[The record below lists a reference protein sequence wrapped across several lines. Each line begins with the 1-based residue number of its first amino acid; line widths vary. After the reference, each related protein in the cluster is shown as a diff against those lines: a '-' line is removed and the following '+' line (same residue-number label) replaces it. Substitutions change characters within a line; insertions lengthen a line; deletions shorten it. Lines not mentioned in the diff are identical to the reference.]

1 MSTFDKNEQDIH
13 DALSQITVD
22 ASKLA
27 KQVKRRL
34 NEEIPCTA
42 PRRVRWSMS
51 AVAAIVMSVMLVV
64 TAAAATLGG
73 FDWFIKKFNPSF
85 GEIVEPVEA
94 YCEDHG
100 IRMEVIGA
108 QKYDNMAVV
117 YLSLQDVSG
126 QNRLTEQTDFQDGFS
141 VKMSTQAQEEAKR
154 QKGKIDS
161 EIVSSFSCGQKMLYF
176 DEETNTIYY
185 EFNITA
191 DADSPLSDP
200 LELGSFLIYF
210 DERSYE
216 EPVSISLS
224 DIKEAETVSICGG
237 QIWGGSDLPDD
248 LIWGRGSSDLPD
260 DLDELTWVLAPGNY
274 APMPHGEADQWIS
287 NIGIINGKLHVQTG
301 KLFHKEFGSTD
312 PNLNLKTPDGYFIN
326 PDYVLNLYGDKDCR
340 LLDLK
345 KNDYGDAVY
354 KYEEAVFSIDTE
366 ELDGYILCYAGSVYS
381 GVEGRW
387 KVAANLSDTSRKM
400 RIITNDIPVEGHL
413 FEHITLSPL
422 GLQVIGSYNGKECMA
437 SEMSVAVETA
447 DGVITLQGGG
457 GSHNSQK
464 KTFNLHWNTEAP
476 LDVAT
481 VTAVIIN
488 GTRIPVQ

>member
-1 MSTFDKNEQDIH
+1 MSTFDRNEQDIH

-27 KQVKRRL
+27 EQVKRRL
-34 NEEIPCTA
+34 NEEIPRTA

-51 AVAAIVMSVMLVV
+51 AVAALALSVMLVV

-73 FDWFIKKFNPSF
+73 FDWFIQKFNPSF

-94 YCEDHG
+94 YCEDQG

-126 QNRLTEQTDFQDGFS
+126 QNRLTEQTDFQDGFT
-141 VKMSTQAQEEAKR
+141 VRMNTQAQEEAKG
-154 QKGKIDS
+154 QTD
-161 EIVSSFSCGQKMLYF
+161 EIVASFGSGQKLLYF

-191 DADSPLSDP
+191 DSDSPLSDP

-210 DERSYE
+210 DKRSYE
-216 EPVSISLS
+216 NEPISISLS
-224 DIKEAETVSICGG
+224 AIKEAEAVSIRED
-237 QIWGGSDLPDD
+237 QIWGGSAVLYDF
-248 LIWGRGSSDLPD
+248 GG
-260 DLDELTWVLAPGNY
+260 LTKVLTPGNY
-274 APMPHGEADQWIS
+274 APMPHGEDDQWIS
-287 NIGIINGKLHVQTG
+287 NIGIIDGKLHVQSG
-301 KLFHKEFGSTD
+301 KLFHKEFGSSD
-312 PNLNLKTPDGYFIN
+312 VLLSLMTPDGELIMA
-326 PDYVLNLYGDKDCR
+326 DYELMLFGDGDYR
-340 LLDLK
+340 LLDLEE
-345 KNDYGDAVY
+345 NDYADAVY

-366 ELDGYILCYAGSVYS
+366 ELDGYTLCYTGSVYS

-387 KVAANLSDTSRKM
+387 KIAANLSDTSRKM
-400 RIITNDIPVEGHL
+400 RILTNDIPVEGHL
-413 FEHITLSPL
+413 FEHMTLSPL
-422 GLQVIGSYNGKECMA
+422 GLQVIGSYTGDECMA
-437 SEMSVAVETA
+437 SKMSMAIETA
-447 DGVITLQGGG
+447 DGVIPLQGGG

-464 KTFNLHWNTEAP
+464 QTFSLHWNTEVP
-476 LDVAT
+476 LDVTT

>member
-34 NEEIPCTA
+34 NEEPPHTA
-42 PRRVRWSMS
+42 QRRMRWPMTAVIAIAMS
-51 AVAAIVMSVMLVV
+51 AMLVV

-200 LELGSFLIYF
+200 LELGSFRIYF
-210 DERSYE
+210 DKREYE
-216 EPVSISLS
+216 DEPVSLSLS
-224 DIKEAETVSICGG
+224 GIKEAETVSIRGG
-237 QIWGGSDLPDD
+237 QIWGGSNVPDD
-248 LIWGRGSSDLPD
+248 LKIP
-260 DLDELTWVLAPGNY
+260 TTVLAPGNY
-274 APMPHGEADQWIS
+274 APMPHGEDDQWVS
-287 NIGIINGKLHVQTG
+287 NIGIIDGKLHVQIG
-301 KLFHKEFGSTD
+301 KVFGKEFGSSD
-312 PNLNLKTPDGYFIN
+312 ASLALMTPDGKIIQT
-326 PDYVLNLYGDKDCR
+326 DYELYLFGNGDCR

-366 ELDGYILCYAGSVYS
+366 KLDGYTLCYTGSVYS

-387 KVAANLSDTSRKM
+387 KVAANISDTSRKM
-400 RIITNDIPVEGHL
+400 RILTNDIPVEGHL
-413 FEHITLSPL
+413 FEHMTISPL
-422 GLQVIGSYNGKECMA
+422 GLQVIGSYTGTECMA
-437 SEMSVAVETA
+437 SGMSVAVETA
-447 DGVITLQGGG
+447 DGVIPLEGGG
-457 GSHNSQK
+457 GTHNSQK
-464 KTFNLHWNTEAP
+464 KTFNLHWNTETP

-488 GTRIPVQ
+488 GTRIPVQSN

>member
-1 MSTFDKNEQDIH
+1 MSTFDRNEQDIH

-27 KQVKRRL
+27 GQVKRRL

-42 PRRVRWSMS
+42 PRRARWSMT
-51 AVAAIVMSVMLVV
+51 AVAAIALSMMLVV

-73 FDWFIKKFNPSF
+73 FDWFIKKINPSF

-94 YCEDHG
+94 YCEDKG

-126 QNRLTEQTDFQDGFS
+126 QNRLTEQTDFRDGFS
-141 VKMSTQAQEEAKR
+141 VKMNTQAQEEAKG
-154 QKGKIDS
+154 QTD
-161 EIVSSFSCGQKMLYF
+161 EIVAGISYGQKMLYF

-191 DADSPLSDP
+191 DSNSPLSDP

-210 DERSYE
+210 DKRSYE
-216 EPVSISLS
+216 EPISLS
-224 DIKEAETVSICGG
+224 LSGIKEVEAISISEN
-237 QIWGGSDLPDD
+237 QIWGGSDIPDD
-248 LIWGRGSSDLPD
+248 LSDLT
-260 DLDELTWVLAPGNY
+260 EALTPGNY
-274 APMPHGEADQWIS
+274 APMPHGEDDQWIS
-287 NIGIINGKLHVQTG
+287 NIGIIDGKLHVQIG
-301 KLFHKEFGSTD
+301 KLFHTEFGSSD
-312 PNLNLKTPDGYFIN
+312 VSLSLMAPDGELIQ
-326 PDYVLNLYGDKDCR
+326 PDYELRLFGDKDYH
-340 LLDLK
+340 LLDCEE
-345 KNDYGDAVY
+345 NDYPDAVY

-366 ELDGYILCYAGSVYS
+366 ELDGYTLCYAGSVYS
-381 GVEGRW
+381 GVEGHW

-400 RIITNDIPVEGHL
+400 RILTNDIPVEDHL
-413 FEHITLSPL
+413 FEHMTLSPL
-422 GLQVIGSYNGKECMA
+422 GLQVIGSYTGEECMA
-437 SEMSVAVETA
+437 SEMSMAVETA
-447 DGVITLQGGG
+447 NGVIPLEGGG

-464 KTFNLHWNTEAP
+464 QTFNLHWNTEVP
-476 LDVAT
+476 LDVTT

>member
-27 KQVKRRL
+27 GQVKRRL
-34 NEEIPCTA
+34 NDEISCTA

-51 AVAAIVMSVMLVV
+51 AVAALALSVMLVV

-73 FDWFIKKFNPSF
+73 LDWFIQKYNPSF

-94 YCEDHG
+94 YCEDQG

-141 VKMSTQAQEEAKR
+141 VKMSTQAQEEAKG
-154 QKGKIDS
+154 QTD
-161 EIVSSFSCGQKMLYF
+161 EIVASFGYRQKMLYF

-191 DADSPLSDP
+191 DSDSPLSDP
-200 LELGSFLIYF
+200 LELGSFRVYF
-210 DERSYE
+210 DNREYE
-216 EPVSISLS
+216 NEPVSVSLS
-224 DIKEAETVSICGG
+224 DIKEAETISIRGG

-248 LIWGRGSSDLPD
+248 LIWGSSDLPD
-260 DLDELTWVLAPGNY
+260 DHDELTWVLAPGNY

-287 NIGIINGKLHVQTG
+287 NIGIIDGKLHVQTG
-301 KLFHKEFGSTD
+301 KLFHKKFGSTD

-326 PDYVLNLYGDKDCR
+326 PDYVLDLYGDKDCR
-340 LLDLK
+340 LLDLEES
-345 KNDYGDAVY
+345 DYGDAVY
-354 KYEEAVFSIDTE
+354 RYEEAIFSIDTE
-366 ELDGYILCYAGSVYS
+366 ELDGYTLCYTGSVYS

-387 KVAANLSDTSRKM
+387 KVAANLSDSSRKM
-400 RIITNDIPVEGHL
+400 RILTNDIPVEDHL

-422 GLQVIGSYNGKECMA
+422 GLQIIGSYTGEVCMA
-437 SEMSVAVETA
+437 SEMSMAVETA
-447 DGVITLQGGG
+447 NGVIPLQGGG

-464 KTFNLHWNTEAP
+464 QTFNLHWNTEAP

-481 VTAVIIN
+481 VTAIIIN
-488 GTRIPVQ
+488 GTRIPIQ

>member
-1 MSTFDKNEQDIH
+1 MERRQNMSTFDRNEQDIH
-13 DALSQITVD
+13 DAFSQITVD

-27 KQVKRRL
+27 GQVKRRL
-34 NEEIPCTA
+34 NEEIPRTT

-51 AVAAIVMSVMLVV
+51 AAAAIALSVMLVV

-73 FDWFIKKFNPSF
+73 FDWFIKIFNPSF

-94 YCEDHG
+94 YCEDQG

-126 QNRLTEQTDFQDGFS
+126 QNRLTEQTDFQDGFT
-141 VKMSTQAQEEAKR
+141 VKMSTQAQKEAKG
-154 QKGKIDS
+154 QTD
-161 EIVSSFSCGQKMLYF
+161 EIAASFGCGQKMLYF
-176 DEETNTIYY
+176 DEKTNTIYY

-210 DERSYE
+210 DKRSYE
-216 EPVSISLS
+216 EPVSVSMS
-224 DIKEAETVSICGG
+224 DIKEAETVSIREN
-237 QIWGGSDLPDD
+237 QIWGGSDIPDD
-248 LIWGRGSSDLPD
+248 LSN
-260 DLDELTWVLAPGNY
+260 LTAVLTPGNY
-274 APMPHGEADQWIS
+274 APMPHGEDDQWIS
-287 NIGIINGKLHVQTG
+287 NIGIVDGKLHVQAG
-301 KLFHKEFGSTD
+301 RLFHKEFGSSDATFS
-312 PNLNLKTPDGYFIN
+312 LMTPDGELIMA
-326 PDYVLNLYGDKDCR
+326 DYELMLFGDGDYR
-340 LLDLK
+340 LLDHE
-345 KNDYGDAVY
+345 KNDYSDAVY

-366 ELDGYILCYAGSVYS
+366 ELDGYTLCYAGSVYS

-387 KVAANLSDTSRKM
+387 KVAANLSDISRKM
-400 RIITNDIPVEGHL
+400 RILTNDIPVEGHL
-413 FEHITLSPL
+413 FEHMTLSPL
-422 GLQVIGSYNGKECMA
+422 GLQVIGSYTGEECMA
-437 SEMSVAVETA
+437 SEMSMAVETA
-447 DGVITLQGGG
+447 NGVIPLEGGG

-464 KTFNLHWNTEAP
+464 QTFNLHWNTEAP

-488 GTRIPVQ
+488 GTRIPIQSN

>member
-13 DALSQITVD
+13 DALSEITVD

-27 KQVKRRL
+27 GQVKRRL
-34 NEEIPCTA
+34 NEEVPREEQRRMRWPMTA
-42 PRRVRWSMS
+42 VIAIAMS
-51 AVAAIVMSVMLVV
+51 AMLFV
-64 TAAAATLGG
+64 TAAAATQGG

-85 GEIVEPVEA
+85 GEIAEPVEA
-94 YCEDHG
+94 YCEDQG

-126 QNRLTEQTDFQDGFS
+126 QNRLTEQTDFQDGFT

-154 QKGKIDS
+154 QEGKMDS
-161 EIVSSFSCGQKMLYF
+161 EIVSSFGYEQKMLYF

-185 EFNITA
+185 EFTITA
-191 DADSPLSDP
+191 DSDSPLSDP

-210 DERSYE
+210 DKRSYE
-216 EPVSISLS
+216 EPISISLS
-224 DIKEAETVSICGG
+224 DIKEAETVSIRGG

-260 DLDELTWVLAPGNY
+260 DLDELTTVLAPGNY

-326 PDYVLNLYGDKDCR
+326 PDYVLDLYGDEDCR
-340 LLDLK
+340 LLDLEES
-345 KNDYGDAVY
+345 DYGDAVY
-354 KYEEAVFSIDTE
+354 RYEEAIFSIDTE
-366 ELDGYILCYAGSVYS
+366 ELDGYTLCYTGSVYS

-400 RIITNDIPVEGHL
+400 RIFTNDIPVKDHL
-413 FEHITLSPL
+413 FEHMTLSPL
-422 GLQVIGSYNGKECMA
+422 GLQVIGSYTGTECMA

-447 DGVITLQGGG
+447 NGVIPLEGGG
-457 GSHNSQK
+457 GSHNLQK
-464 KTFNLHWNTEAP
+464 RMFNLYWNTKVP
-476 LDVAT
+476 LDVSS
-481 VTAVIIN
+481 VTAVIVN

>member
-13 DALSQITVD
+13 DAFSQITVD

-27 KQVKRRL
+27 GQVKRRL
-34 NEEIPCTA
+34 NEEIPRTA
-42 PRRVRWSMS
+42 PHRVRWSTS
-51 AVAAIVMSVMLVV
+51 AVAALALSVMLVV

-85 GEIVEPVEA
+85 SEIVEPVEA
-94 YCEDHG
+94 YCEDQG

-126 QNRLTEQTDFQDGFS
+126 QNRLTEQTGFQDGFS
-141 VKMSTQAQEEAKR
+141 VKMSTQAQEEAKG
-154 QKGKIDS
+154 QTD
-161 EIVSSFSCGQKMLYF
+161 EIVASFGYRQKMLYF

-191 DADSPLSDP
+191 DSDSPLADP

-210 DERSYE
+210 DKREYE
-216 EPVSISLS
+216 NEPVSVSLS
-224 DIKEAETVSICGG
+224 DIKEAETVSIRGG

-248 LIWGRGSSDLPD
+248 LIWGSSDLPD

-274 APMPHGEADQWIS
+274 APMPHGEDDQWIS
-287 NIGIINGKLHVQTG
+287 NIGIVDGKLHVQTG

-326 PDYVLNLYGDKDCR
+326 PDYVLDLYGDKDCR
-340 LLDLK
+340 LLDLEES
-345 KNDYGDAVY
+345 DYGDAVY
-354 KYEEAVFSIDTE
+354 RYEEAIFSIDTE
-366 ELDGYILCYAGSVYS
+366 ELDGYTLWYAGSVYS

-387 KVAANLSDTSRKM
+387 KVSANLSDTSRKM
-400 RIITNDIPVEGHL
+400 RILTNDIPVEGHL

-422 GLQVIGSYNGKECMA
+422 GLQVIGSYTGEECMA
-437 SEMSVAVETA
+437 SGMSMAVETA
-447 DGVITLQGGG
+447 NGVISLEGGG
-457 GSHNSQK
+457 GSNNPQK

>member
-27 KQVKRRL
+27 GQVKRRL
-34 NEEIPCTA
+34 KEEIPCTA

-51 AVAAIVMSVMLVV
+51 AVAALVMSVMLVV
-64 TAAAATLGG
+64 AAAAAILGG

-94 YCEDHG
+94 YCEDQG

-108 QKYDNMAVV
+108 QKYDNMAVI

-141 VKMSTQAQEEAKR
+141 VKMSTQAQKEAKG
-154 QKGKIDS
+154 QTD
-161 EIVSSFSCGQKMLYF
+161 EIAASFGCGQKMLYF
-176 DEETNTIYY
+176 DEKTNTIYY

-224 DIKEAETVSICGG
+224 DIKEAETVSIRGG

-287 NIGIINGKLHVQTG
+287 NIGIINGKLHVQIG
-301 KLFHKEFGSTD
+301 KVFGKEFGSND
-312 PNLNLKTPDGYFIN
+312 ASLALVTPDGKIIQT
-326 PDYVLNLYGDKDCR
+326 DYELDLLGNGDHR
-340 LLDLK
+340 LLDLG
-345 KNDYGDAVY
+345 KNDFGDAVY
-354 KYEEAVFSIDTE
+354 KYQEAIFSVNTE
-366 ELDGYILCYAGSVYS
+366 KLDGYTLYYSGSVYS

-400 RIITNDIPVEGHL
+400 RILTNDIPVEGHL

-422 GLQVIGSYNGKECMA
+422 GLQVIGSYTGEECMA

-447 DGVITLQGGG
+447 DGVILLEGGG

-464 KTFNLHWNTEAP
+464 QTFNLHWNTEVP

-488 GTRIPVQ
+488 GTRIPIQSN